1 LFPENT
7 LAGFIATVA
16 LGVDAIELDIAVT
29 ADGVPVVF
37 HDVALHGDIAR
48 GPDGAWLGGEG
59 PLIRSLGLA
68 DLARFDVGRL
78 RPGSDYA
85 ASHAA
90 QVPCDGARVPTLR
103 ETFAVT
109 GPVRIDAELKTEP
122 GRPEA
127 TVSPAQMAEQLLAV
141 AADCEAFGRL
151 DVRSFDWR
159 GLRHVRTLRP
169 GQPLTFL
176 TNAETVGQAA
186 LWWDGPT
193 PGDFGGSVPRVVAA
207 EAAGACWAPGYR
219 DLTQAHVQE
228 AHALGLR
235 VVPWTVNGP
244 ADMARFIAWGVDG
257 LCTDRP
263 DLARQVMARAG
274 LPLPP
279 AGRCAERSASGSPG

>member
-1 LFPENT
+1 
-7 LAGFIATVA
+7 VA
-16 LGVDAIELDIAVT
+16 
-29 ADGVPVVF
+29 
-37 HDVALHGDIAR
+37 
-48 GPDGAWLGGEG
+48 
-59 PLIRSLGLA
+59 
-68 DLARFDVGRL
+68 
-78 RPGSDYA
+78 
-85 ASHAA
+85 
-90 QVPCDGARVPTLR
+90 
-103 ETFAVT
+103 
-109 GPVRIDAELKTEP
+109 
-122 GRPEA
+122 
-127 TVSPAQMAEQLLAV
+127 
-141 AADCEAFGRL
+141 
-151 DVRSFDWR
+151 
-159 GLRHVRTLRP
+159 
-169 GQPLTFL
+169 
-176 TNAETVGQAA
+176 QAA

-219 DLTQAHVQE
+219 DLTQAQVQE